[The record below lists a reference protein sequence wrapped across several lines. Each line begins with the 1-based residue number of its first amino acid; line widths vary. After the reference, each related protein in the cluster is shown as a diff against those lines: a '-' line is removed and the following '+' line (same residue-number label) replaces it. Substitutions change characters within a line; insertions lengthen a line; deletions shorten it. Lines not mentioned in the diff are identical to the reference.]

1 MNKFD
6 LQLPR
11 LALLVAFLLTALVP
25 GCGGGGGGGS
35 NVTAGS
41 KPVLSSGVMTKGSVI
56 LNGMHFDDSTAAIIG
71 DNVPKTSAFLK
82 TGMVVKLQGM
92 RNSDGVTGV
101 AQQIKAVSEVRGTI
115 QSVNRS
121 TSPFSFVVIGQTVL
135 LDAQTV
141 LPADVTSPQDAV
153 NKAVPGTTRVEVF
166 GLRDGSGAIHATL
179 VQLVTDNTL
188 DDYVRGAVSNL
199 IAGNS
204 FVLQPGNVNIDISGA
219 TINPPGSNL
228 TNGAL
233 VQVHG
238 IFAQSA
244 LVFFALS
251 VVIETIQDPGFHH
264 HKGNNNNNGDQD
276 ETEIEGFVA
285 GCTASPCSDG
295 VFFVDGQAVKID
307 ASTCF
312 EEGSMTDLID
322 GARVEIEGNRFDGD
336 TLVAAEIE
344 VKSSQGRS
352 GD

>member
-41 KPVLSSGVMTKGSVI
+41 KSVLSSGVMTKGSVI
-56 LNGMHFDDSTAAIIG
+56 LNGVHFDDSTAAIIG
-71 DNVPKTSAFLK
+71 DNVAKTSAFLK
-82 TGMVVKLQGM
+82 TGMVVKLQGVL
-92 RNSDGVTGV
+92 NSDGVTGV
-101 AQQIKAVSEVRGTI
+101 AQQVKAVSEVRGTI

-141 LPADVTSPQDAV
+141 LPAGVTSPQDAV

-188 DDYVRGAVSNL
+188 DDYVRGTVSNL

-204 FVLQPGNVNIDISGA
+204 FVLQPGNVNIDITGA
-219 TINPPGSNL
+219 TINPPGSSL
-228 TNGAL
+228 TNGAT

-238 IFAQSA
+238 IFA
-244 LVFFALS
+244 LNVMTLFAMS
-251 VVIETIQDPGFHH
+251 VDIETIQDPGFHH
-264 HKGNNNNNGDQD
+264 GKGHNNGEDRD
-276 ETEIEGFVA
+276 ETEMEGFVA

-307 ASTCF
+307 ASTRF

-344 VKSSQGRS
+344 VKSSQGGSR
-352 GD
+352 D